1 MSTSDVGRESQ
12 PFDDFTLLQVALD
25 DLVKIV
31 LIDIAVPDALRVD
44 HCDRSAGA
52 AVETPC
58 LVDAHA
64 ARSVERK
71 SLHAL
76 LAVIECGLRVVLRTS
91 SLAVAALVET
101 KEDVVLVVGLGHA
114 PILDQSP
121 DRRSSA
127 REINQAIAR

>member
-1 MSTSDVGRESQ
+1 
-12 PFDDFTLLQVALD
+12 
-25 DLVKIV
+25 
-31 LIDIAVPDALRVD
+31 
-44 HCDRSAGA
+44 
-52 AVETPC
+52 
-58 LVDAHA
+58 
-64 ARSVERK
+64 
-71 SLHAL
+71 
-76 LAVIECGLRVVLRTS
+76 LRVVLRTS